1 MEEVYEEIK
10 KNLNWREKIFYKVFK
25 KDLEKI
31 YNIIRIEIFNSM
43 IK

>member
-1 MEEVYEEIK
+1 MEEVYEELK
-10 KNLNWREKIFYKVFK
+10 KNLNWRKRIFYKVFK